1 MSQHLS
7 LVDEAALRAVIA
19 QLDLDDA
26 QKDRLNKRWLHYVLW
41 WDERANENKWK
52 YRVLRGIVIIGGA
65 TVPALVSLHVAD
77 PRGAAGLH
85 ILTVVISLLVAIS
98 AGLEGFFGYGEIWRE
113 KRAAA
118 EILKVQG
125 WRFFNLIRPYA
136 GKTHREAFPDFA
148 DAVETMIEHEVKD
161 YLVATQ
167 GDVSSQSTKA
177 QQPGPP
183 AKQ

>member
-1 MSQHLS
+1 MKNA
-7 LVDEAALRAVIA
+7 LVDEGALRNVIN

-41 WDERANENKWK
+41 WDERARKNKWK
-52 YRVLRGIVIIGGA
+52 YHTLRTVMIVGGA
-65 TVPALVSLHVAD
+65 TVPALIGANVAS
-77 PRGAAGLH
+77 PERAQGLH
-85 ILTVVISLLVAIS
+85 ALAAAISLLVAIS
-98 AGLEGFFGYGEIWRE
+98 AGLEGLFGFGEIWRE

-125 WRFFNLIRPYA
+125 WRFFQLIKPFA
-136 GKTHREAFPDFA
+136 AKTHKEAYPDFA

-167 GDVSSQSTKA
+167 GEAVQSSGMSKGTSE
-177 QQPGPP
+177 GR
-183 AKQ
+183 